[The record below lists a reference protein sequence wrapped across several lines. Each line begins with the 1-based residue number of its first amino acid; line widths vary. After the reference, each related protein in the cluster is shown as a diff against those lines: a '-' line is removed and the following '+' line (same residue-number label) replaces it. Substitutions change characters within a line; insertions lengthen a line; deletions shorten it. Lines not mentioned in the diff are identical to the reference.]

1 VRAHAKAKIDG
12 LEDFLLFVNGIAA
25 APPPCL
31 VDERSVRRIHQP
43 DNAVIHAAGQVGRQI
58 GKFVFLA
65 EGWNTRRA
73 CGGLCTLRES
83 RSRWR
88 RLRNKDPDEAIIF
101 FACVTA
107 GVDAID
113 SEFLIRGQRRN

>member
-1 VRAHAKAKIDG
+1 MLRAHAKAKIDG
-12 LEDFLLFVNGIAA
+12 LEDFLLFAEWNRGCATA
-25 APPPCL
+25 ML
-31 VDERSVRRIHQP
+31 GGRTVRAQIHQP

-65 EGWNTRRA
+65 EGWNTRRPA
-73 CGGLCTLRES
+73 AGSARCENPA
-83 RSRWR
+83 RWR

-113 SEFLIRGQRRN
+113 LSF